1 MSSLVY
7 FGVPA
12 VCFIAMLG
20 LLILSVLGGRE
31 YDQGFDAEVREFPTE
46 YRTTHGRTLT
56 VFDGEAS

>member
-1 MSSLVY
+1 MIALV
-7 FGVPA
+7 FIVACGV
-12 VCFIAMLG
+12 AMFA
-20 LLILSVLGGRE
+20 ILAAAALLGGRE